1 MKKPARPVPGR
12 KAAAR
17 TAVRSATRSKTVQ
30 SKPAK
35 QSASLKP
42 ARAKAPASAKTTARN
57 ATAKVATG
65 KPASVKPA
73 NTKGKWVYLFGD
85 GKAEGRA
92 QMRNLLGGKGAGL
105 AEMANL
111 GLPVPPGFTI
121 TTEVCTHYYANG
133 EAYPKELERQVEAG
147 LAHVARITGKRF
159 GDSENPLLVS
169 VRSGA
174 RASMPGMMDTV
185 LNLGLND
192 ETVEALARRSGDRR
206 FAYDSYRRFITMYSD
221 VVLGV
226 GHDHFEELL
235 DDHKDRNGLMLDTD
249 LTDDDWVKL
258 TARYKE
264 RVEEEHGEPFP
275 QDPHKQLWGAIGAV
289 FGSWMNQR
297 AITYRRLHAI
307 PESWGTAVNVQ
318 AMVFGNM
325 GETSATGVA
334 FTRNPSTGEKKLYGE
349 FLINAQGEDVVAGI
363 RTPQE
368 ITETAREEAHSD
380 KPSMEQA
387 MPEAFRELTRIY
399 GALEKHYRDMQD
411 LEFTVEQGRLW
422 MLQTRSG
429 KRTAKAALRIAVEL
443 ANEGLITRQ
452 EAVTRIDPA
461 ALDQLLHPTI
471 DPAAERKVIATGL
484 PASPGAASGEIVFS
498 ADDAETLKAQGKRVI
513 LVRVETSPEDIH
525 GMHAAE
531 GILTTRGGMTSHAAV
546 VARGMGKP
554 CVSGAGSL
562 RVDYAAA
569 TMTIAGRTF
578 RQGDVVTIDGSTGQI
593 LSGRV
598 PMTEPALSGEFGTLM
613 SWADKVRKLGVRANA
628 DTPADA
634 RVALKFG
641 AEGIGLCRTEHMF
654 FDEDRIRAVREM
666 ILADDEKSRRVAL
679 AKLLPMQRAD
689 FVELFEIMQGLPVT
703 IRLLDPPLHEFLP
716 HTDEEIAE
724 VAAAMGADPKKL
736 ADRARELHE
745 FNPMLGFRGCRL
757 AIAYPEIAEMQARA
771 IFEAAVEAGSRTGKP
786 VVPEVMVPLIA
797 TKAELDLVKA
807 RIDAM
812 ADEVARETKSKVA
825 YQVGTMI
832 ELPRASLRAGE
843 IAESA
848 EFFSFGTN
856 DLTQTTYG
864 ISRDDA
870 ASFLGTYMARGILTT
885 DPFVSIDREGVGELV
900 RIGVERGRKVRP
912 KLKVGICGE
921 HGGDPASVTFC
932 HEVALDYVS
941 CSPFRVPIARL
952 AAAQAALGKESASQA

>member
-1 MKKPARPVPGR
+1 MVTSTSRRTRSNKKSTRPASGR

-17 TAVRSATRSKTVQ
+17 HRAAASK
-30 SKPAK
+30 A
-35 QSASLKP
+35 
-42 ARAKAPASAKTTARN
+42 ASAK
-57 ATAKVATG
+57 
-65 KPASVKPA
+65 S
-73 NTKGKWVYLFGD
+73 KWVYRFGN

-92 QMRNLLGGKGAGL
+92 DMRNLLGGKGAGL

-121 TTEVCTHYYANG
+121 TTAVCSHYYENG
-133 EAYPKELERQVEAG
+133 KTYPKNLEDQVAAA
-147 LAHVARITGKRF
+147 LAEVGRITGKTF
-159 GDSENPLLVS
+159 GDGANPLLVS

-192 ETVEALARRSGDRR
+192 ATVETLAKKSGDRR
-206 FAYDSYRRFITMYSD
+206 FAYDSYRRFVSMYSD
-221 VVLGV
+221 VVLGL
-226 GHDHFEELL
+226 GHHHFEEIL
-235 DDHKDRNGLMLDTD
+235 DDHKDKNGYTLDTD
-249 LTDDDWVKL
+249 LSADDWVEL
-258 TARYKE
+258 VARFQE
-264 RVEEEHGEPFP
+264 RIEEEQGEPFP
-275 QDPHKQLWGAIGAV
+275 QDPQQQLWGAIGAV

-297 AITYRRLHAI
+297 AITYRRLHHI

-334 FTRNPSTGEKKLYGE
+334 FTRNPSTGDTRLYGE

-368 ITETAREEAHSD
+368 ITEAARAEAGSD
-380 KPSMEQA
+380 KPSMERALPQA
-387 MPEAFRELTRIY
+387 FKELQRIY
-399 GALEKHYRDMQD
+399 GVLERHYRDMQD
-411 LEFTVEQGRLW
+411 LEFTVEQGKLW

-429 KRTAKAALRIAVEL
+429 KRTAKAALKIAVDL
-443 ANEGLITRQ
+443 ANEGLISRK
-452 EAVTRIDPA
+452 EAVARIDA
-461 ALDQLLHPTI
+461 SALDQLLHPTI
-471 DPAAERKVIATGL
+471 DPNAERNIIATGL

-498 ADDAETLKAQGKRVI
+498 ADEAEALKAKDKSII

-554 CVSGAGSL
+554 CVSGAGAL
-562 RVDYAAA
+562 RVDYAAG
-569 TMTIAGRTF
+569 TMSVAGHTF
-578 RQGDVVTIDGSTGQI
+578 KASDVITIDGSTGQV
-593 LSGRV
+593 LAGRV
-598 PMTEPALSGEFGTLM
+598 PMTEPALSGEFATLM
-613 SWADKVRKLGVRANA
+613 GWADAVRKLGVRANA
-628 DTPADA
+628 DTPNDA

-654 FDEDRIRAVREM
+654 FDEGRIRAVREM
-666 ILADDEKSRRVAL
+666 ILADDEKSRRAAL

-716 HTDEEIAE
+716 HSEEEIAE

-757 AIAYPEIAEMQARA
+757 ALVYPEIAEMQARA
-771 IFEAAVEAGSRTGKP
+771 IFEAAAEAAKRTGKP

-807 RIDAM
+807 SIDAM
-812 ADEVARETKSKVA
+812 AEAVARESGRSVK

-832 ELPRASLRAGE
+832 ELPRASLRAAE
-843 IAESA
+843 IAQSA

-870 ASFLGTYMARGILTT
+870 ASFLGTYVSRGVLPS
-885 DPFVSIDREGVGELV
+885 DPFVSIDREGVGELM
-900 RIGVERGRKVRP
+900 RIGVERGRKTRP

-921 HGGDPASVTFC
+921 HGGDPASVAFC
-932 HEVALDYVS
+932 HGIALDYVS

-952 AAAQAALGKESASQA
+952 AAAQAALGKAATGEA